1 MSSCPINPFG
11 LTALWRAAA
20 GLAGGSA
27 VYSIYSK
34 WPLQAVAEGEWLP
47 TVRFGHPRSRANCGN
62 LVPAVLTGSEY
73 YGPSE
78 ALTWPRGS
86 TATGHSATERAKAFL
101 QELLQKRRKVP
112 VEVRRL
118 HIGNVPNR
126 TIHST
131 AAAYKYC
138 GWRCAA
144 AAIGKPTE
152 RWLQR
157 IGSIRRTAKRVQS
170 CGRADQHIHI
180 DLNACSPTSAPNR
193 AQPMQCQA
201 ADETSNGC

>member
-1 MSSCPINPFG
+1 MKVRHGAEDRRCDRPIRRCSAQYARVVQSLAHMSSCPINPFG

-34 WPLQAVAEGEWLP
+34 WPLQALAEGEWLP

-118 HIGNVPNR
+118 HCGNP
-126 TIHST
+126 TESF
-131 AAAYKYC
+131 AAA
-138 GWRCAA
+138 
-144 AAIGKPTE
+144 
-152 RWLQR
+152 
-157 IGSIRRTAKRVQS
+157 
-170 CGRADQHIHI
+170 
-180 DLNACSPTSAPNR
+180 
-193 AQPMQCQA
+193 
-201 ADETSNGC
+201 